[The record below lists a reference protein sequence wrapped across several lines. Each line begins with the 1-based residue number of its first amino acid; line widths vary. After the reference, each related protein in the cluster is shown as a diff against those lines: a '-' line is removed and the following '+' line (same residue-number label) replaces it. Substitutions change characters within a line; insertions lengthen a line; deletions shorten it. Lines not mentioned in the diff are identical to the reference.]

1 MRLDLTFHA
10 SDTTPNPPAIDIR
23 TLKPWGGP
31 MTADSY
37 SATVRVGPDGLPIG
51 QFSHIQ
57 LYTLDANGRP
67 MDWGSNETASRLTL
81 RQLLDIADMQPDDG
95 FTRDQKM
102 DWLLFSG
109 LDRWGSPLR
118 AEYSDGKWWQ
128 ATDIRIINAVYA
140 RNPVQ
145 VLSTTTRRV
154 QWRGVWQTVP
164 MCRIR
169 TGWDVVHDVTCVN
182 HSDVPILPRGRIVLP
197 LVTRT
202 EHVEVM
208 ERWLA

>member
-1 MRLDLTFHA
+1 MTFRLTFRT
-10 SDTTPNPPAIDIR
+10 STEPPAPVIR
-23 TLKPWGGP
+23 TLKAWGGA

-67 MDWGSNETASRLTL
+67 MDWGSNESASRLTL
-81 RQLLDIADMQPDDG
+81 AQLLDIADMQPTGDG
-95 FTRDQKM
+95 FTLNQKM
-102 DWLLFSG
+102 EWLLYGGS
-109 LDRWGSPLR
+109 DRWGAPMR
-118 AEYSDGKWWQ
+118 AHYTDGKWWQ

-145 VLSTTTRRV
+145 VLSTTERRV
-154 QWRGVWQTVP
+154 QWKGVWQTVP

-169 TGWDVVHDVTCVN
+169 TGRDVVHEVTCVDRN
-182 HSDVPILPRGRIVLP
+182 DRPILPKGKIVLP

-208 ERWLA
+208 ERWLE